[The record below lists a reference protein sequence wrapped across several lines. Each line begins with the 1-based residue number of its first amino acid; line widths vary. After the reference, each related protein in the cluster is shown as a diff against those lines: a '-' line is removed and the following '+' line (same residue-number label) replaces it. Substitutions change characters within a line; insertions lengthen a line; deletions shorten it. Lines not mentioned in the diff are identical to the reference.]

1 MAYANHNSQSDNLV
15 TPIKL
20 DQHNFT
26 VWRYQVLASIKGNGL
41 KAFITCDR
49 KCPDQY
55 LSQNDGTSSSPSTE
69 SRSQS
74 ENPAFAAWIRT
85 DQLLMS
91 WMFSSVQENF
101 LASMI
106 HCVSSQELWEC
117 LTHMFISQNQARIM
131 PFKIQRQT
139 SKKGSMTMNTY
150 FSKMKRLADSLAIA
164 GNPIETNDL
173 INYMLAG
180 LASHD
185 FESLVTSL
193 LARSDNMNL
202 G

>member
-1 MAYANHNSQSDNLV
+1 
-15 TPIKL
+15 
-20 DQHNFT
+20 
-26 VWRYQVLASIKGNGL
+26 
-41 KAFITCDR
+41 
-49 KCPDQY
+49 
-55 LSQNDGTSSSPSTE
+55 
-69 SRSQS
+69 
-74 ENPAFAAWIRT
+74 
-85 DQLLMS
+85 
-91 WMFSSVQENF
+91 MFSSVQENF